1 MTLAQ
6 ISSGRST
13 VHEPEGSKAGH
24 ATDTALIRERTA
36 WWQST
41 LAVGLLG
48 SLLLF
53 ASLPP
58 LGLSPLAWIAPL
70 PWLVLIARRE
80 LHSRRPKLVLYFV
93 AFVFWMGTVHWLRL
107 PHWATSFGWVA
118 CAGYLAVY
126 SLLFMLLSRVAVHRL
141 GVSIVAAAPVVW
153 TGLEVAR
160 GYMLGGFTMASL
172 AHTQYQWLT
181 WIQLADVIGCYGMNG
196 LVVLVP
202 ACLVRMIPLAGQRP
216 AAWPILPAAL
226 AFAVPLAYGA
236 WRTGGEH
243 TRPGATVALIQ
254 GSIDTTFDDEEGKDR
269 RVMEQY
275 GDLTQQAFER
285 RRRDQRSQPGLPDI
299 DLVVWPESMFRSPL
313 VSFSPDFEMSPEMQ
327 RSAKGRSKEVIEA
340 ELSAA
345 PGKYF
350 APLNTAALVGLGRE
364 HLTPARQ
371 QRFNSAAFVTADGK
385 LASVYDKM
393 GLVMF
398 GEYVPLFNFWPSLYK
413 LTPMG
418 EGVTP
423 GEHGAA
429 EQIGGV
435 WFSPSICFETV
446 IPHLYRRQIQQLR
459 GEGREPDVLVNVTND
474 GWFWGSSELD
484 LHLLCGVFRAL
495 ECRKPLVIAANTGF
509 SAWIDAE
516 GRIIEQGPRRDTGFI
531 IADVEIDD
539 RSSFFLEYGGWLEVL
554 YVLPCLV
561 LAVFGWRNRK
571 RPLA

>member
-1 MTLAQ
+1 MIVAQ
-6 ISSGRST
+6 TSDPKLGDPRAMAEPRPST
-13 VHEPEGSKAGH
+13 MPSREPS
-24 ATDTALIRERTA
+24 A
-36 WWQST
+36 WWAST

-58 LGLSPLAWIAPL
+58 LHLWPLAWVAPL

-80 LHSRRPKLVLYFV
+80 LHGRRPKLMLYFV
-93 AFVFWMGTVHWLRL
+93 GFVFWMGTLHWLRL
-107 PHWATSFGWVA
+107 PHWATGFGWVA
-118 CAGYLAVY
+118 CSAYLSVY

-172 AHTQYQWLT
+172 AHTQYQWHA

-196 LVVLVP
+196 LVILVA
-202 ACLVRMIPLAGQRP
+202 ACLVRMTPLSGRRA
-216 AAWPILPAAL
+216 AAWPIVPAAL

-236 WRTGGEH
+236 WRTSGEH

-254 GSIDTTFDDEEGKDR
+254 GTIDTTFEDEPGKDR
-269 RVMEQY
+269 RVMAQY
-275 GDLTQQAFER
+275 GELTQQAFER
-285 RRRDQRSQPGLPDI
+285 RRRDQRNQPGLPDI
-299 DLVVWPESMFRSPL
+299 DLIVWPESMFRSPL
-313 VSFSPDFEMSPEMQ
+313 VTFSRDFEMPPEMQ
-327 RSAKGRSKEVIEA
+327 RAAKGRSKEEIEA

-350 APLNTAALVGLGRE
+350 APLATAALVGLGRE
-364 HLTPARQ
+364 HLTAARQ
-371 QRFNSAAFVTADGK
+371 QRFNSAAFVGADGK
-385 LASVYDKM
+385 LLSVYDKM
-393 GLVMF
+393 QLVMF
-398 GEYVPLFNFWPSLYK
+398 GEYVPLFNLWPALYK

-418 EGVTP
+418 EGITP
-423 GEHGAA
+423 GEGAVA
-429 EQIGGV
+429 QQIGGV

-446 IPHLYRRQIQQLR
+446 IPHLYRRQIHQLR
-459 GEGREPDVLVNVTND
+459 GEGREPEVLVNVTND

-495 ECRKPLVIAANTGF
+495 ECRKPLVIAANTGL

-516 GRIIEQGPRRDTGFI
+516 GRIIEQGPRRDTGYI

-539 RSSFFLEYGGWLEVL
+539 RGSFFLEYGGWLEVL
-554 YVLPCLV
+554 YLIPCLV
-561 LAVFGWRNRK
+561 LAAVGLR
-571 RPLA
+571 RPQRRVA